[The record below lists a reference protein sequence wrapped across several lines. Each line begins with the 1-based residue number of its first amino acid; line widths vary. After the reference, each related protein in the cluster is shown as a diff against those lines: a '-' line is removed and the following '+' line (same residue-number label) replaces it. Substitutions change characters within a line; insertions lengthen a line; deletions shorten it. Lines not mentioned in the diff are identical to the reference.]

1 MIVGSDITVVIPAY
15 NAEKTIVRAI
25 ESICSQII
33 TPHRVI
39 VVDDNSTDATVD
51 LVRSLKHKHQGLL
64 IDCLLNEENLGPGE
78 SRNRGW
84 DIVETYWTAFL
95 DSDDAWHPRK
105 LEIQIGILNLYPNI
119 EVLCAGTKRCDESNW
134 NQYQVVSSPALRNLK
149 FRQLLFKNH
158 IPTRSVILKTSISH
172 RFPRGLSEDF
182 KLWLTLSKGG
192 STIVKINQ
200 PLAIHF
206 KEEYSKGG
214 ISSKIFRHQVFEMKA
229 IFSFFQNNPILIS
242 IAGIFSVLKFFRR
255 VFIFQLRRLK
265 N

>member
-1 MIVGSDITVVIPAY
+1 MIVGRDITVVIPAY

-25 ESICSQII
+25 ESICSQTL

-39 VVDDNSTDATVD
+39 VVDDNSTDATPD
-51 LVRSLKHKHQGLL
+51 LVRTLQQKHHGLL
-64 IDCLLNEENLGPGE
+64 IECLSNVENLGPGE

-105 LEIQIGILNLYPNI
+105 LEIQIGILNLHPNI
-119 EVLCAGTKRCDESNW
+119 EVLCTETKLGDESNW
-134 NQYQVVSSPALRNLK
+134 NQYQVMTSPSLQNLE
-149 FRQLLFKNH
+149 FRQLLFKNR
-158 IPTRSVILKTSISH
+158 IPTRSVILKTSITH

-206 KEEYSKGG
+206 REEYSAGG
-214 ISSKIFRHQVFEMKA
+214 ISSKIFRHQIFELKA
-229 IFSFFQNNPILIS
+229 IFSFFRKNPILIS
-242 IAGIFSVLKFFRR
+242 IAGMFSVLKFFRR
-255 VFIFQLRRLK
+255 VFIFQLRRLRP
-265 N
+265 